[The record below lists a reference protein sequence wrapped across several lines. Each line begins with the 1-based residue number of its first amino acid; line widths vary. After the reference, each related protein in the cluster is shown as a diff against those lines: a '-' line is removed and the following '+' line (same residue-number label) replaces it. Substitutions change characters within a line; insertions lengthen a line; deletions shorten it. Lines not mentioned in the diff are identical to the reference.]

1 MDRGPRLL
9 LLIGGI
15 GLAVGIIVEVLAL
28 PAESCTPADSCNLAT
43 TFSWWGAFMIFGA
56 FVTLVVGV
64 VMSIARRLRLKR
76 SGRTVP

>member
-1 MDRGPRLL
+1 MDKGPRIL

-15 GLAVGIIVEVLAL
+15 GLVVGIVVEVLTL
-28 PAESCTPADSCNLAT
+28 PAESCSPSDSCNLAT

-64 VMSIARRLRLKR
+64 VMATAGRLRSKR
-76 SGRTVP
+76 SERTVP